1 MSAFNTK
8 HTADISVF
16 YDNDVQS
23 ILALF
28 LTKPALY
35 KDYTNVRDRQG
46 YFFDRFRRFAGDY
59 YHFSGD
65 ESVYF
70 ASTRK
75 EVAGEANICG
85 GAGKMSG
92 ASSRYFKNKYH
103 QIEESRNAQIDQFS
117 KKYGVTFGNGTDS
130 RLFVGVSEIW
140 NKLDNASTIVAES
153 KWANVVANS
162 YDDETFTKPIPLTL
176 EKTLVPFAIRN
187 RAIQKRRN
195 MKSSSSIIR
204 AHPNQEDEEEQD
216 EEETNQKETQTTESG
231 PKILLVLP
239 EIDDDEW

>member
-1 MSAFNTK
+1 MSAFTTTK
-8 HTADISVF
+8 HTADMSVF
-16 YDNDVQS
+16 YDHDVQS

-28 LTKPALY
+28 LAKPALY
-35 KDYTNVRDRQG
+35 KDYLTVRDRQG
-46 YFFDRFRRFAGDY
+46 YFFDRFRRFAGEY

-65 ESVYF
+65 DSVYF

-75 EVAGEANICG
+75 EAAGEANICG

-130 RLFVGVSEIW
+130 RLFVGVTEIW
-140 NKLDNASTIVAES
+140 NKLDKAATIVAES
-153 KWANVVANS
+153 KWANVVENS
-162 YDDETFTKPIPLTL
+162 YDDATFETAIPLTL
-176 EKTLVPFAIRN
+176 DKTLVPFTIRN

-195 MKSSSSIIR
+195 MKSRLSPIR
-204 AHPNQEDEEEQD
+204 AHSNQEDEEDEQVKN
-216 EEETNQKETQTTESG
+216 ETKSQTTESG
-231 PKILLVLP
+231 PKIVLVIP

>member
-1 MSAFNTK
+1 MSAFTTTK

-16 YDNDVQS
+16 YNHDVQS
-23 ILALF
+23 IMALF

-35 KDYTNVRDRQG
+35 KDYINVRDRQG
-46 YFFDRFRRFAGDY
+46 YFFDRFRRFASDY

-65 ESVYF
+65 DSVYF

-75 EVAGEANICG
+75 EAAGEANICG

-103 QIEESRNAQIDQFS
+103 QIEESRNAQIDQFA
-117 KKYGVTFGNGTDS
+117 KKYGITFGNGTDS

-140 NKLDNASTIVAES
+140 NKLDKAATIVAES
-153 KWANVVANS
+153 KWANVVECS
-162 YDDETFTKPIPLTL
+162 YDDATFETAIPLTL
-176 EKTLVPFAIRN
+176 DKTLVPFAIRN

-195 MKSSSSIIR
+195 MKSRLSPILVHS
-204 AHPNQEDEEEQD
+204 NQDDEDEEIVEK
-216 EEETNQKETQTTESG
+216 KETEYVHKT
-231 PKILLVLP
+231 ILVIP